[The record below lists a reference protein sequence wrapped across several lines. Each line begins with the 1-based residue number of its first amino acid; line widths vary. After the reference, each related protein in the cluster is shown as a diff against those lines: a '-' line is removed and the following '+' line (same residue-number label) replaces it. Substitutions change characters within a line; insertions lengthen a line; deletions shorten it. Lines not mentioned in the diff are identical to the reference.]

1 MAVYKIPF
9 VVGAPQ
15 TLNIVLGVTEYRL
28 RLLYRD
34 AIEGG
39 WTLDIIDSV
48 SNTELVCGIPL
59 VTGTDLLRQYR
70 YLGIAGSLV
79 AFTDG
84 DPAEPPPTFDNLGGA
99 SNLYFVVQ

>member
-1 MAVYKIPF
+1 MAVYKIPLI
-9 VVGAPQ
+9 VGTPQ
-15 TLNIVLGVTEYRL
+15 SLNVIFGVTEYRL

-34 AIEGG
+34 APEGG

-70 YLGIAGSLV
+70 HLGITGSLV
-79 AFTDG
+79 AFTDS
-84 DPAEPPPTFDNLGGA
+84 DPAETPPTFDNLGGS
-99 SNLYFVVQ
+99 SNLYFVVP